1 MVERLWWLD
10 HRKPEDR
17 PDPRS
22 AMAKSY
28 SNAFEV
34 EMVLGLV
41 RYLVNT
47 NEYDFNDIAILT
59 PYNGQLAAFTQ
70 RLSDTC
76 SVWLS
81 DKDRESLIKGG
92 FLTEE
97 HAQFGMKA
105 DVAVSSMLR
114 LATIDNFQ
122 GEEAKVIILSTVR
135 SNHEDKV
142 GFLKTSNRINV
153 ACSRA
158 RNGFY
163 IIGNASLMSGVEM
176 WHNIANLLTKKSKIG
191 ATFQTCCSRHPAH
204 TYTVESP
211 EDFEQILT
219 CNVPCGSRL
228 PCGHICTER
237 CHPESLHSRMV
248 CQQSCLKFHED
259 CGHRCTKSCG
269 EQCGDCS
276 HKLQSIELPCGHMH
290 SATCAEIHG
299 EKEILCDFKL
309 DSILLDCGHSLERL
323 CSSTNQNLTC
333 QARCNVPLGC
343 GHPCPG
349 RCEDCQWANS
359 HAPCSQICMKK
370 QICGHDCPAICHNGS
385 CPPCKLPCR
394 KSCEHG
400 SCSRPCSLVC
410 DPCVKPCSWACEHQ
424 GPCPTMCSLPCGR
437 LPCNEPCTQLL
448 PCGHLCSGLCG
459 EYCAKKCTHC
469 SIGSA
474 PQKLQMHLKCGHSFD
489 LEEMD
494 MHVGLRNVYEI
505 DGRGIIKRP
514 QISSSIQ
521 SLHTKPCCPQCGK
534 SCVDMRRYAIFKQL
548 QDLPDTIDRLYA
560 KMGRKMDQFNHSM
573 LNCRDQLQ
581 ASVQKFRKSLQPG
594 PLAGN
599 ANACLVRERGNAM
612 MEVQQ
617 RIVDF
622 RGMHSL
628 RRVRTKLRRQR
639 CCCCQV
645 RRRLSSSGKIS
656 WE

>member
-22 AMAKSY
+22 PMAKSY

-34 EMVLGLV
+34 EMVISLV

-81 DKDRESLIKGG
+81 DQDRENLIKGG

-97 HAQFGMKA
+97 DAQFGMKA

-176 WHNIANLLTKKSKIG
+176 WHNIASLLTKKSKIG
-191 ATFQTCCSRHPAH
+191 GTFQTCCSRHPGH
-204 TYTVESP
+204 TCTVRSP
-211 EDFEQILT
+211 EDFEQIPT

-228 PCGHICTER
+228 SCGHICTER

-248 CQQSCLKFHED
+248 CQQPCLKFYEG

-276 HKLQSIELPCGHMH
+276 HKLQSTELPCGHMH

-309 DSILLDCGHSLERL
+309 DSILLDCGHYLERL
-323 CSSTNQNLTC
+323 CSSTNQKSTC

-343 GHPCPG
+343 DHPCPG
-349 RCEDCQWANS
+349 RCEDCRWAS
-359 HAPCSQICMKK
+359 THAPCSQICMKK
-370 QICGHDCPAICHNGS
+370 QSCGHDCPALCHNGN

-400 SCSRPCSLVC
+400 SCSRPCSHVC

-424 GPCPTMCSLPCGR
+424 GQCPTICSLPCGR

-459 EYCAKKCTHC
+459 EYCAKKCAQC

-474 PQKLQMHLKCGHSFD
+474 PWKLQMHLKCGHSFD
-489 LEEMD
+489 LEIMD
-494 MHVGLRNVYEI
+494 THVGLRNVYEI
-505 DGRGIIKRP
+505 DGRGVIRRP
-514 QISSSIQ
+514 QISSIQ
-521 SLHTKPCCPQCGK
+521 SLDTKPCCPQCGK

-560 KMGRKMDQFNHSM
+560 KMGRKMDMFNHSM
-573 LNCRDQLQ
+573 LNCRDDLQ
-581 ASVQKFRKSLQPG
+581 ASFQTFRKSLQPG

-599 ANACLVRERGNAM
+599 ANAGLVRERGNAM

-622 RGMHSL
+622 RGM
-628 RRVRTKLRRQR
+628 R
-639 CCCCQV
+639 
-645 RRRLSSSGKIS
+645 SSPVV
-656 WE
+656 

>member
-1 MVERLWWLD
+1 MI
-10 HRKPEDR
+10 
-17 PDPRS
+17 
-22 AMAKSY
+22 
-28 SNAFEV
+28 
-34 EMVLGLV
+34 GLV

-70 RLSDTC
+70 RLSDTF

-81 DKDRESLIKGG
+81 DKDRECLIKGG

-97 HAQFGMKA
+97 DAQFGMKA

-135 SNHEDKV
+135 SNHENKV

-163 IIGNASLMSGVEM
+163 IVGNAALMSGVEM
-176 WHNIANLLTKKSKIG
+176 WHDIANLLTKNSKIG
-191 ATFQTCCSRHPAH
+191 GAFQTCCSRHPAH
-204 TYTVESP
+204 TCTVGSP
-211 EDFEQILT
+211 EDFEQIQT
-219 CNVPCGSRL
+219 CDVPCGSRL

-248 CQQSCLKFHED
+248 CQQPCLKSHEG
-259 CGHRCTKSCG
+259 CGHQCTKSCG
-269 EQCGDCS
+269 EPCGDCS
-276 HKLQSIELPCGHMH
+276 YKLQSIELPCGHMH
-290 SATCAEIHG
+290 NATCAEIHE
-299 EKEILCDFKL
+299 EKEILCDFKI
-309 DSILLDCGHSLERL
+309 DSILLDCGHYLERL

-333 QARCNVPLGC
+333 QARCNVPLEC

-359 HAPCSQICMKK
+359 HPPCLQICKRR
-370 QICGHDCPAICHNGS
+370 QSCGHDCPAICHNGS
-385 CPPCKLPCR
+385 CPPCQLPCK

-400 SCSRPCSLVC
+400 SCSRPCSLAC
-410 DPCVKPCSWACEHQ
+410 DPCVKPCSWTCEHQ
-424 GPCPTMCSLPCGR
+424 GQCPTMCSLPCGR

-448 PCGHLCSGLCG
+448 LCGHLCSGLCG
-459 EYCAKKCTHC
+459 EYCARTCTHC

-489 LEEMD
+489 LEKMD

-505 DGRGIIKRP
+505 DSRGIIKRP
-514 QISSSIQ
+514 QISSSMQ
-521 SLHTKPCCPQCGK
+521 FLHIKPCCPECSQ

-560 KMGRKMDQFNHSM
+560 KMGRKMDTFNHSM
-573 LNCRDQLQ
+573 LNCRAELQ
-581 ASVQKFRKSLQPG
+581 ATVQKFRESLKPG

-599 ANACLVRERGNAM
+599 ANALLVRERGNAM

-617 RIVDF
+617 RIVNF
-622 RGMHSL
+622 RGMHSPC
-628 RRVRTKLRRQR
+628 V
-639 CCCCQV
+639 V
-645 RRRLSSSGKIS
+645 
-656 WE
+656 